1 MLQYPSMA
9 QLKFVLDD
17 DLVKKFKQIVIAKH
31 GKIELSSEGEEA
43 IRLYVKKYARVLTK
57 SKRGEDSLKRV
68 IGAIKSPKT
77 SDALND
83 LKKLATG
90 EFRSS

>member
-1 MLQYPSMA
+1 MA

-43 IRLYVKKYARVLTK
+43 IRLYVNKYEHALTK
-57 SKRGEDSLKRV
+57 SKQEADPLKRV
-68 IGAIKSPKT
+68 IGAIKSPKP
-77 SDALND
+77 SDALED
-83 LKKLATG
+83 LKRLETG